1 MGLDYRTVLKFE
13 TNLKMHVEMH
23 VNILKYIIEIL
34 RILLIS
40 KEISNKWRDLVQV
53 NILQRSHKYLN
64 IQLPI
69 IISNISIQLFIILMG
84 LDVQWDNN

>member
-1 MGLDYRTVLKFE
+1 MNVSCVIYKTFRNFISTIMGLDYRTVLKFE

-40 KEISNKWRDLVQV
+40 KEISNK
-53 NILQRSHKYLN
+53 
-64 IQLPI
+64 
-69 IISNISIQLFIILMG
+69 
-84 LDVQWDNN
+84 